1 MKPIKLTLCG
11 WGPYK
16 DKQEIDFE
24 KFNNRGLFLITGATG
39 AGKTTIFDGIAYAL
53 YGNMSGMVREK
64 SSVRSDFAKADT
76 PTYVELSMTHAG
88 EQYHIYRNP
97 EYLRPK
103 KRKTASQDMTKEK
116 ERAVLTLPTG
126 ETVEG
131 SSEVNR
137 KIQELL
143 RLDYRQFKQLSLIA
157 QGEFAK
163 MLTAT
168 SSEKTRIFREI
179 FNTEI
184 YEKMTSE
191 LRIRSGT
198 LYKQVMEYRHKMEE
212 DVSFFIPGNEHKQ
225 AWQELVGEKNYRY
238 EQVIDF
244 LNIANKQQEAE
255 NIILKQEVLKAEKQ
269 AEEAAALYTECERI
283 TELFDKLEKE
293 QIRKESLALR
303 EKEVAILAEKLKQA
317 EKALVVYRNEQ
328 EWKMILLQLQEM
340 KKATA
345 NLKEEIKDLQQK
357 QNKEKELYEKRE
369 LLENAYEEEEKNQE
383 AKRQKEQ
390 CDCLFAEQRERLS
403 RLQQAFLDAEQKET
417 EAKREYESAD
427 RTYRHAVAGILA
439 SELAPGMPCPVC
451 GSTEH
456 PQKAGLS
463 ENMPTKDEVDEKKKA
478 FERCRMESERIHLD
492 TAVCREKTDAIRA
505 ECQKWD
511 EDIAKYTE
519 NRKKRDPFVLMMTDG
534 FSKKQY
540 EEKKVQYQEIS
551 VRLQEKSKLLIKQ
564 EEEVQIKTST
574 SDGAKKQFMEML
586 AEKNFG
592 DEAEYRLAFLEE
604 EEINRIREE
613 IFAHREEVQ
622 VNEQLIAHI
631 QKQLEGKEKPDALA
645 VKEAL
650 EEAKEKRDV
659 IREQYVEKTHYE
671 RDIKR
676 LMVSLKEKLVREKQ
690 LEEEYGMIKKL
701 EDAASGN
708 NRLRLVFEQ
717 YVLAAYFEEILKAAN
732 IRLRTM
738 SMGRYELKRAE
749 SVGDGRTKD
758 SLEMEVYDYYT
769 GKYRSVKTLSG
780 GETFKTSLAL
790 ALGMSDIVQTLSG
803 GLRVEALFIDEG
815 FGSLDSESLEQACLT
830 LQSLVEKDRLIGI
843 ISHVPELSERINN
856 QIRIRKTNVG
866 SDIEVVVS

>member
-1 MKPIKLTLCG
+1 
-11 WGPYK
+11 
-16 DKQEIDFE
+16 
-24 KFNNRGLFLITGATG
+24 
-39 AGKTTIFDGIAYAL
+39 
-53 YGNMSGMVREK
+53 
-64 SSVRSDFAKADT
+64 
-76 PTYVELSMTHAG
+76 
-88 EQYHIYRNP
+88 
-97 EYLRPK
+97 
-103 KRKTASQDMTKEK
+103 
-116 ERAVLTLPTG
+116 
-126 ETVEG
+126 
-131 SSEVNR
+131 
-137 KIQELL
+137 
-143 RLDYRQFKQLSLIA
+143 
-157 QGEFAK
+157 
-163 MLTAT
+163 
-168 SSEKTRIFREI
+168 
-179 FNTEI
+179 
-184 YEKMTSE
+184 
-191 LRIRSGT
+191 
-198 LYKQVMEYRHKMEE
+198 
-212 DVSFFIPGNEHKQ
+212 
-225 AWQELVGEKNYRY
+225 
-238 EQVIDF
+238 
-244 LNIANKQQEAE
+244 
-255 NIILKQEVLKAEKQ
+255 
-269 AEEAAALYTECERI
+269 
-283 TELFDKLEKE
+283 
-293 QIRKESLALR
+293 
-303 EKEVAILAEKLKQA
+303 
-317 EKALVVYRNEQ
+317 
-328 EWKMILLQLQEM
+328 
-340 KKATA
+340 
-345 NLKEEIKDLQQK
+345 
-357 QNKEKELYEKRE
+357 
-369 LLENAYEEEEKNQE
+369 
-383 AKRQKEQ
+383 
-390 CDCLFAEQRERLS
+390 
-403 RLQQAFLDAEQKET
+403 
-417 EAKREYESAD
+417 
-427 RTYRHAVAGILA
+427 
-439 SELAPGMPCPVC
+439 
-451 GSTEH
+451 
-456 PQKAGLS
+456 
-463 ENMPTKDEVDEKKKA
+463 
-478 FERCRMESERIHLD
+478 
-492 TAVCREKTDAIRA
+492 
-505 ECQKWD
+505 
-511 EDIAKYTE
+511 
-519 NRKKRDPFVLMMTDG
+519 
-534 FSKKQY
+534 
-540 EEKKVQYQEIS
+540 
-551 VRLQEKSKLLIKQ
+551 LLIKQ

>member
-1 MKPIKLTLCG
+1 MKPIKLILCG

-24 KFNNRGLFLITGATG
+24 KLNNRGLFLVTGATG
-39 AGKTTIFDGIAYAL
+39 AGKTTLFDGIAYAL
-53 YGNMSGMVREK
+53 YGNMSGTVREK
-64 SSVRSDFAKADT
+64 NSVRSDFAKGDT

-103 KRKTASQDMTKEK
+103 KRKSGSQDMTKEK

-163 MLTAT
+163 LLTAT

-179 FNTEI
+179 FNTEM
-184 YEKMTSE
+184 YEKMTGE
-191 LRIRSGT
+191 LRFRAGA

-212 DVSFFIPGNEHKQ
+212 DVSFFLPGNEDKQ
-225 AWQELVGEKNYRY
+225 AWEELVGEKNYRY
-238 EQVIDF
+238 DQVIDF
-244 LNIANKQQEAE
+244 LETAKKQQESE
-255 NIILKQEVLKAEKQ
+255 CKTLKEEVLKAEKR
-269 AEEAAALYTECERI
+269 AEEAATRYAECERI
-283 TELFDKLEKE
+283 TEMFQKLEREKT
-293 QIRKESLALR
+293 RKEELAFM
-303 EKEVAILAEKLKQA
+303 EKEITILAGKLEQA
-317 EKALVVYRNEQ
+317 EKALAVYGYEQ
-328 EWKMILLQLQEM
+328 EWRLISLQLQEM
-340 KKATA
+340 AKNTEH
-345 NLKEEIKDLQQK
+345 LREEIKDLQHK
-357 QNKEKELYEKRE
+357 QNEGKE
-369 LLENAYEEEEKNQE
+369 LLEKRSLLEDAYEEDEKYRE
-383 AKRQKEQ
+383 AKKQKELSDRLLTGQ
-390 CDCLFAEQRERLS
+390 EEELS
-403 RLQQAFLDAEQKET
+403 RLQQTFLLAEQKED
-417 EAKREYESAD
+417 EGKREYENAD
-427 RTYRHAVAGILA
+427 RMYRHGVAGILA
-439 SELAPGMPCPVC
+439 SELVSGMPCPVC
-451 GSTEH
+451 GATEH
-456 PQKAGLS
+456 PQKAVLS
-463 ENMPTKDEVDEKKKA
+463 ANMPTKAEVDAKKKA
-478 FERCRMESERIHLD
+478 FERCRMESERIHRD
-492 TAVCREKTDAIRA
+492 TAVCREKTDAIKA
-505 ECQKWD
+505 ECQKWN
-511 EDIAKYTE
+511 EEIIKYTDNKE
-519 NRKKRDPFVLMMTDG
+519 KRDSFVAMITDT

-540 EEKKVQYQEIS
+540 EEKKTRYQEIN
-551 VRLQEKSKLLIKQ
+551 VRLQEKCKLLIKQ
-564 EEEVQIKTST
+564 EEEIERKVSLV
-574 SDGAKKQFMEML
+574 DAAKKQFMAVL
-586 AEKNFG
+586 TEKRFR
-592 DEAEYRLAFLEE
+592 DEAEYRQAFLDEE
-604 EEINRIREE
+604 EMHRIREE
-613 IFAHREEVQ
+613 VFTHREAVH
-622 VNEQLIAHI
+622 VNEQLISHI
-631 QKQLEGKEKPDALA
+631 QKQLNGKKRPDVLA
-645 VKEAL
+645 IKEEL
-650 EEAKEKRDV
+650 ESAKEERDA
-659 IREQYVEKTHYE
+659 IQEQLAEKTHYE

-676 LMVSLKEKLVREKQ
+676 LITSLKEKLAREKQ
-690 LEEEYGMIKKL
+690 LEEDYGIIKKL

-758 SLEMEVYDYYT
+758 SLEMEVFDYYT

-803 GLRVEALFIDEG
+803 GVRVETLFIDEG

-843 ISHVPELSERINN
+843 ISHVPELAERINN
-856 QIRIRKTNVG
+856 QIKIKKSNVG